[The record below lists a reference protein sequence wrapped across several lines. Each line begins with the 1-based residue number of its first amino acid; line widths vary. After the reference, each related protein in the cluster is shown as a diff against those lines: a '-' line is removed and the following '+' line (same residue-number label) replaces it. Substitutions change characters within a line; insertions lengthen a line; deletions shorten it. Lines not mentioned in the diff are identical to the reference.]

1 MRLNEWFSPLLYT
14 AITAFFTTIWWT
26 FPPTEHLNTNGYG
39 MLLASFSLSALVE
52 GLAEPLA
59 ILSLKT
65 AENGHFAIAN
75 AVLNF
80 LQRVVV
86 LALLLAGSDAI
97 TAFCVAQVSSNL
109 ETCTHAYAPYA
120 CIRFRCSVRW
130 STLLS
135 ISESSSPDRTP
146 EPWYGRQE
154 PTAAATTCATCD

>member
-26 FPPTEHLNTNGYG
+26 FPLTEHLNTNGYG

-80 LQRVVV
+80 LQRVIV

-97 TAFCVAQVSSNL
+97 TAF
-109 ETCTHAYAPYA
+109 
-120 CIRFRCSVRW
+120 
-130 STLLS
+130 
-135 ISESSSPDRTP
+135 
-146 EPWYGRQE
+146 
-154 PTAAATTCATCD
+154 